1 MGVVQLGIATK
12 CSKLPSDA
20 RAGDILSYNEP
31 GFWRESSHSRL
42 PHRFCLLQ
50 PIHHLHLAEHRQR
63 DRQVPLRLLAP
74 ADPDIECS
82 EAQVAAGRVRAQA
95 EFLTSDQR
103 LSEMSFGPDD
113 VGVIATSFHL
123 AEKPERPG
131 LAALL
136 SGCLRETERSFGD
149 GARCT
154 DSISQQICLAK
165 TQDPSGGGALSS
177 PRLFLFGALVKGD
190 RRCETTLV
198 RVGEGKTRGDGG

>member
-1 MGVVQLGIATK
+1 MRRV
-12 CSKLPSDA
+12 
-20 RAGDILSYNEP
+20 GDILSYNEP
-31 GFWRESSHSRL
+31 GFWRESSRSRL

-74 ADPDIECS
+74 ADPDVECS

-95 EFLTSDQR
+95 ELLAPDQR
-103 LSEMSFGPDD
+103 LSEISFGPDD
-113 VGVIATSFHL
+113 VGLIAKSFDL

-131 LAALL
+131 LAASL

-154 DSISQQICLAK
+154 DSVSQQICLAK
-165 TQDPSGGGALSS
+165 TQEPSGGGALSS
-177 PRLFLFGALVKGD
+177 SRLFLFGVLVKSD
-190 RRCETTLV
+190 RLSETALV
-198 RVGEGKTRGDGG
+198 RVGEGETRGDGG